1 MLIQY
6 MQEVLEMDSMN
17 VKINDMKIIKKN
29 IGITKLYPHGES
41 EPYVVTI
48 LHSGWQFRYH
58 VISEW
63 GDTGET
69 THKVMKVIEL
79 IDFYKLDANDL
90 PSKDIYCV
98 DKEEV
103 LTHPND
109 ADLGEFVRKKLYE

>member
-1 MLIQY
+1 MKNDTP
-6 MQEVLEMDSMN
+6 V
-17 VKINDMKIIKKN
+17 VKKLPN
-29 IGITKLYPHGES
+29 ITILYPHGES
-41 EPYVVTI
+41 EPFVVKI
-48 LHSGWQFRYH
+48 IPSGWQFRYH